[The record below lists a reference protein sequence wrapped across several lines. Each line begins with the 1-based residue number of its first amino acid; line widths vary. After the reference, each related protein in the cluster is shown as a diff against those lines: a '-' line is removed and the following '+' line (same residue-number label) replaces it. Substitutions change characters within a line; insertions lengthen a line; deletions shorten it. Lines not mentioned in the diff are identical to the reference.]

1 VKKKLFCNNCEGSEF
16 EKQSGLTMGPPEGF
30 DGVKTTWLL
39 LKCKECGL
47 FKLQVQEEEINSRIE
62 E

>member
-1 VKKKLFCNNCEGSEF
+1 
-16 EKQSGLTMGPPEGF
+16 MGPPEGF

>member
-1 VKKKLFCNNCEGSEF
+1 VKTLFCQNCESSNF
-16 EKQSGLTMGPPEGF
+16 EKQSGLTMGPPDGF
-30 DGVKTTWLL
+30 KGHKTTWIL

-47 FKLQVQEEEINSRIE
+47 FKLQVQEEEIDSITE